1 MISKDLETTLQWAIN
16 LAKECRHD
24 STTLEHLLLSLLE
37 TSDVATFFQKNK
49 SPLTFVQDALWL
61 YLKSEIPVV
70 DKGIEAC
77 GRVTMDFQRVLQ
89 RATLEGR
96 AQGYDALTA
105 LDLLASLCAEER
117 AYACQILKSYHVFRD
132 DVLRAKKALCSAE
145 KKVTPGAPIGPLTS
159 PRQED
164 QKESLLAQYCTQ
176 MTGQKEKGQN
186 HAFPPLLG
194 RDAEIHRLVE
204 VLCRQ
209 TKNNPL
215 LVGEPGVGKTAL
227 VEGLAHRIDQ
237 GEVPEPLL
245 NHDIF
250 SLDMGGLLAGT
261 RFRGDF
267 EERLKGILS
276 ECQKRSNPTLLF
288 IDEVHTII
296 GTGAVQGGSLDTAN
310 LLKPALSRGRVR
322 CIAAT
327 TFTEYR
333 SQMQKDTALLRR
345 FQKIDVL
352 EPTREDCIGILEG
365 LKGRFEKH
373 HGLQYTK
380 ESIVSA
386 VDLSIRYLTDRFLPD
401 KAIDVL
407 DETGAHLRLDQKTS
421 RRMCFVEPRHIAD
434 TIGRL
439 AGIPSQ
445 QVSSDDRQSLKH
457 LEKSLKQAVFGQDAA
472 VDAVVS
478 AVKLARSGL
487 RHAEKPMGC
496 FLFSGPTGVGK
507 TEIARQLSKVLA
519 MPLIRFDMSEYSE
532 KHSVAKLIGS
542 PPGYVGY
549 EKGGLLTEAVTK
561 NPYAILL
568 LDEIEKA
575 HPDIYNVL
583 LQVMDYGML
592 TDPQGRSVSFR
603 QTMIILTTNAGAK
616 DLEKHNFGFHPTEA
630 QGGDDQALKRVF
642 APEFRN
648 RLDAVVSFNALRGKD
663 LLRIVDKFLAE
674 FDEVLRQ
681 KNIHLRIDKLAKQ
694 WLAERGYDPVYGAR
708 PLARLVEE
716 SLKKPLAEEVLF
728 GKLTKGGRVTATL
741 KKNIL
746 ELVCDKAP

>member
-1 MISKDLETTLQWAIN
+1 MISKDLETTLQRAIN
-16 LAKECRHD
+16 LAKECKHPN
-24 STTLEHLLLSLLE
+24 TTLEHLLLSLLE
-37 TSDVATFFQKNK
+37 TTDVATFFQKIK
-49 SPLTFVQDALWL
+49 VPLDFVQDALWI
-61 YLKSEIPVV
+61 YLREELPILSEA
-70 DKGIEAC
+70 GENC

-89 RATLEGR
+89 RATLEAR
-96 AQGYDALTA
+96 ARGAEMTP
-105 LDLLASLCAEER
+105 LDLLASLCGEEG
-117 AYACQILKSYHVFRD
+117 AFACRVLMDYNVFRD
-132 DVLRAKKALCSAE
+132 DVLRARKVFVE
-145 KKVTPGAPIGPLTS
+145 KKGAPPADPIINAANNV
-159 PRQED
+159 QKEEK
-164 QKESLLAQYCTQ
+164 KESLLAQYCTQ
-176 MTGQKEKGQN
+176 MTGQG
-186 HAFPPLLG
+186 AAATPFPPLLG
-194 RDAEIHRLVE
+194 REDEVHRMVE

-250 SLDMGGLLAGT
+250 ALDMGGLLAGT

-267 EERLKGILS
+267 EERLKGILT
-276 ECQKRSNPTLLF
+276 ECQARPNPTILF

-310 LLKPALSRGRVR
+310 LLKPALSRGRIR

-333 SQMQKDTALLRR
+333 TQLQKDTALLRR

-352 EPTREDCIGILEG
+352 EPTRDDCVQILEG
-365 LKGRFEKH
+365 LKARFEKH
-373 HGLQYTK
+373 HDLHYTK
-380 ESIVSA
+380 EAIESA
-386 VDLSIRYLTDRFLPD
+386 VDLSMRYLTDRFLPD

-407 DETGAHLRLDQKTS
+407 DETGAHLRLNQKTK
-421 RRMCFVEPRHIAD
+421 RRAASVQACHIAD

-445 QVSSDDRQSLKH
+445 QVSSDDRQVLSQ
-457 LEKSLKQAVFGQDAA
+457 LEKSLKRVVFGQDKA
-472 VDAVVS
+472 VESVVS

-519 MPLIRFDMSEYSE
+519 MPLVRFDMSEYME

-549 EKGGLLTEAVTK
+549 EKGGLLTEAITK

-592 TDPQGRSVSFR
+592 TDPQGRSISFR
-603 QTMIILTTNAGAK
+603 QTMVILTTNAGAQ
-616 DLEKHNFGFHPTEA
+616 DLEKNTMGFHPSVIE
-630 QGGDDQALKRVF
+630 GGDDQALKRVF
-642 APEFRN
+642 TPEFRN
-648 RLDAVVSFNALRGKD
+648 RLDATVSFNALRGAD
-663 LLRIVDKFLAE
+663 LLRIVDKFLLE
-674 FDEVLRQ
+674 FDLVLRE
-681 KNIHLRIDKLAKQ
+681 KNIHLKIDRLAKE
-694 WLAERGYDPVYGAR
+694 WLAKRGYDPVYGAR

-716 SLKKPLAEEVLF
+716 SLKKPLADEVLF
-728 GKLTKGGRVTATL
+728 GKLTKGGRVTAKV
-741 KKNIL
+741 KKNAL
-746 ELVCDKAP
+746 ELVCER